1 MLSHPHIPGSQT
13 SRDHVHPL
21 TAVGILDPEQRIGQQ
36 LTEASVDRAD
46 SLGGERTDLQP
57 AAVDPALDRDP

>member
-1 MLSHPHIPGSQT
+1 VLFDPHITVSQR

-36 LTEASVDRAD
+36 LTEASVDLAD
-46 SLGGERTDLQP
+46 PPPG
-57 AAVDPALDRDP
+57 